1 MIVGLW
7 EVGVALVL
15 LVVNLLVYMSSYGRR
30 CSLATGARMF
40 SVLAFVAFSAGSFA
54 VGHMATHGC
63 LLPREVW
70 PGMVFDVAS
79 AGLVGASLGAVW
91 LWGCCGSDAP
101 DDTVSL

>member
-15 LVVNLLVYMSSYGRR
+15 LVVNLLVYMSSYDRR

-40 SVLAFVAFSAGSFA
+40 SVLAFVAFIAGSFA

>member
-15 LVVNLLVYMSSYGRR
+15 LVVNLLVYMSSYGQS
-30 CSLATGARMF
+30 CSLATGARIF
-40 SVLAFVAFSAGSFA
+40 SVLSFVAFIAGAFA
-54 VGHMATHGC
+54 VGDMAAHGC

-70 PGMVFDVAS
+70 PGMVFEAAS

-91 LWGCCGSDAP
+91 LWGMSR
-101 DDTVSL
+101 

>member
-15 LVVNLLVYMSSYGRR
+15 LVVILLVYLSSYGQR

-40 SVLAFVAFSAGSFA
+40 SVLSFVAFIAGSFA
-54 VGHMATHGC
+54 VGDMAAHGC

-70 PGMVFDVAS
+70 PGMVFDAAS
-79 AGLVGASLGAVW
+79 AGLVGASLGAAW
-91 LWGCCGSDAP
+91 LWRMSR
-101 DDTVSL
+101 